1 MTTKI
6 VDISD
11 EIYRELGEPSDIS
24 IASIAYWLRTNL
36 PNLNILINKKFFIDN
51 NLEISGSQTEPF
63 GLVEK
68 NIFKK
73 MFIIFYYERL
83 FRNSLGA
90 ASVDSVVSV
99 TDDGSTVVK
108 INKNEI
114 AKNYSQLKIQ
124 SKNELDQLIK
134 SYNLNEISPKQV
146 AGDDTI
152 PGNAE
157 TNNDHVYTRGL

>member
-6 VDISD
+6 VDVSD

-36 PNLNILINKKFFIDN
+36 ANLNILINKKFYIDSD
-51 NLEISGSQTEPF
+51 LEISGTPTEPF
-63 GLVEK
+63 SLIEK

-90 ASVDSVVSV
+90 ASIDSVVSV

-114 AKNYSQLKIQ
+114 AKNYAQLKTQ
-124 SKNELDQLIK
+124 SKDELDHLIK
-134 SYNLNEISPKQV
+134 SYHLNEISPKQV

-152 PGNAE
+152 PGNTE
-157 TNNDHVYTRGL
+157 INNDHVYTRGL